1 MGIVKYNRELM
12 GGGLAKIVAIFEC
25 LEEMPFWLIGDKIL

>member
-1 MGIVKYNRELM
+1 MGIVKYNKELM

-25 LEEMPFWLIGDKIL
+25 LEEMLFWSVDGKIS

>member
-12 GGGLAKIVAIFEC
+12 GGGLTKIVAMIEC
-25 LEEMPFWLIGDKIL
+25 LEEMLFWLIDGKIL